1 MVYWAEHSAMTWD
14 TWKKRQFNIRF
25 QRAEEGGYIVSI
37 PEMPGCVTQAE
48 SFEEGLAMIKDALE
62 GLLYVSLK
70 HGDEIPEQFQD
81 LAEELVPSSRRA
93 RNVGTSGRQTARAQA
108 G

>member
-1 MVYWAEHSAMTWD
+1 MASRGA
-14 TWKKRQFNIRF
+14 RAFSIRF
-25 QRAEEGGYIVSI
+25 ERAAEGGYVVSI

-62 GLLYVSLK
+62 GLLHVALE
-70 HGDEIPEQFQD
+70 HGDPVPEALQG
-81 LAEELVPSSRRA
+81 LSVELVKNAQRPALRA
-93 RNVGTSGRQTARAQA
+93 GRGRPITRSKA

>member
-1 MVYWAEHSAMTWD
+1 MATKGAKTF
-14 TWKKRQFNIRF
+14 TIRF
-25 QRAEEGGYIVSI
+25 ERADEGGYIVSI

-62 GLLYVSLK
+62 GLLHVALEY
-70 HGDEIPEQFQD
+70 GDPVPEVLQG
-81 LAEELVPSSRRA
+81 LSNELVKGAQRPAFRA
-93 RNVGTSGRQTARAQA
+93 GRGRPITRSKA

>member
-1 MVYWAEHSAMTWD
+1 MSRD

-25 QRAEEGGYIVSI
+25 QKAEEGGYIVSI

-48 SFEEGLAMIKDALE
+48 TFEEGLAMIRDALE
-62 GLLYVSLK
+62 GLLEVAVED
-70 HGDEIPEQFQD
+70 GDPIPEQFQD
-81 LAEELVPSSRRA
+81 LIEELTKSSAIHVTPKIGSA
-93 RNVGTSGRQTARAQA
+93 RPTTRSQA